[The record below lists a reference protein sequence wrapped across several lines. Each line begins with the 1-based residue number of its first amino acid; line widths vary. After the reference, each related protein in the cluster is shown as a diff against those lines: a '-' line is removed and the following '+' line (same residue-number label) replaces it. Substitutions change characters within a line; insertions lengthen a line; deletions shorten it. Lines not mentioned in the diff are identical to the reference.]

1 MQWTHHRTPGGRRPH
16 ARGWQT
22 RQTRPQ
28 DQDCRT
34 HGGGQGHNTPNFF
47 IHLLK
52 SKVMKQFKVL
62 AICVAATCILSAC
75 GGSKNATTPG
85 NSTRGTTSSTWGTEI
100 ELNDCQLL
108 AEESPATRA
117 YGEGTA
123 AKYSAAKTY
132 AEGQA
137 RAALARA
144 VSSYITTASEESSLY
159 WGKYAGTTEEGNSV
173 TDEGYKG
180 NETALQIAEEVVEN
194 AVVIK
199 TNQYIQP
206 NRQYHVFV
214 CLEYQGEP
222 SQMAE
227 EITRKVEQ
235 LVPDEERIKMEY
247 QFQKFQEKIN
257 EELSRRN
264 QK

>member
-1 MQWTHHRTPGGRRPH
+1 M
-16 ARGWQT
+16 
-22 RQTRPQ
+22 
-28 DQDCRT
+28 
-34 HGGGQGHNTPNFF
+34 
-47 IHLLK
+47 
-52 SKVMKQFKVL
+52 
-62 AICVAATCILSAC
+62 
-75 GGSKNATTPG
+75 
-85 NSTRGTTSSTWGTEI
+85 
-100 ELNDCQLL
+100 NDCQLL